1 MESKAYQKEELLSFF
16 IKRKIRRIRI
26 TIKRKVAMEEI
37 KDHIIPVKVAK
48 ITPILNRPVLAILS
62 KTEERAANNPM
73 ESTGLKSICPKVKK
87 RNRLKRFK

>member
-48 ITPILNRPVLAILS
+48 LHLY
-62 KTEERAANNPM
+62 
-73 ESTGLKSICPKVKK
+73 
-87 RNRLKRFK
+87 